1 MKYIT
6 GMKVKLEDELFTV
19 SESCSSCNKG
29 WEVMQKEN
37 DLDMQQICTECDG
50 LVNGSD
56 TYYFQK
62 DLGYKI
68 LNEKS

>member
-29 WEVMQKEN
+29 WEVMQKEK
-37 DLDMQQICTECDG
+37 DLDMLQICTECDG

-56 TYYFQK
+56 TYYFQE

-68 LNEKS
+68 LKERN

>member
-37 DLDMQQICTECDG
+37 DLDM
-50 LVNGSD
+50 
-56 TYYFQK
+56 
-62 DLGYKI
+62 
-68 LNEKS
+68 

>member
-1 MKYIT
+1 MRYIT

-19 SESCSSCNKG
+19 VESCSSCNEG
-29 WEVMQKEN
+29 WQ
-37 DLDMQQICTECDG
+37 DIGICTECDG

-68 LNEKS
+68 LKEKS

>member
-37 DLDMQQICTECDG
+37 DLDMLQICTECNG

-56 TYYFQK
+56 TYYYQE

-68 LNEKS
+68 FKERN